1 MTSMATLC
9 LGGGCRMGASKNHHN
24 AMMTAAYRII
34 VESDVFQNL
43 TPVLQERIKGY
54 LEPPEEY
61 LPSWREFSFQW
72 HDLNLEVKLTLGITT
87 QWLTVEPDG
96 LPMTLSLTHSF
107 ECVSYRQT
115 LQQFSDSAPIIQKMS
130 VLGLAFNKIEP
141 IRALAMTRDEI
152 TAEEKRAE
160 IVKSHAAVQNIIRE
174 QFHLLGG
181 QRVGAKSA
189 RKIGWLPSVNHES
202 ILPIDHQIVVKNKEF
217 LVRKSNS
224 ESGDFM
230 SLEVI
235 RTK

>member
-1 MTSMATLC
+1 
-9 LGGGCRMGASKNHHN
+9 
-24 AMMTAAYRII
+24 MMTAAYRII

-115 LQQFSDSAPIIQKMS
+115 LQQFSESIPVIQKMTT
-130 VLGLAFNKIEP
+130 LGLAFNKIEP

-160 IVKSHAAVQNIIRE
+160 IVKSHASVQNIIRE

-189 RKIGWLPSVNHES
+189 RKIGWMPSANYES
-202 ILPIDHQIVVKNKEF
+202 ILQIDHQIVVKNKEF
-217 LVRKSNS
+217 LVRKSFN

-230 SLEVI
+230 SLQVI

>member
-1 MTSMATLC
+1 MTSMATMC
-9 LGGGCRMGASKNHHN
+9 LGDGCRMGASKNHHN

-115 LQQFSDSAPIIQKMS
+115 LQQFSESIPVIQKMTT
-130 VLGLAFNKIEP
+130 LGLAFNKIEP

-160 IVKSHAAVQNIIRE
+160 IVKSHASVQNIIRE

-189 RKIGWLPSVNHES
+189 RKIGWMPSANYES
-202 ILPIDHQIVVKNKEF
+202 ILQIDHQIVVKNKEF
-217 LVRKSNS
+217 LVRKSFN

-230 SLEVI
+230 SLQVI

>member
-1 MTSMATLC
+1 MTSMATMC

-24 AMMTAAYRII
+24 ALMTAAYRII
-34 VESDVFQNL
+34 VESDTFHNL
-43 TPVLQERIKGY
+43 SPVLQERIKGY

-115 LQQFSDSAPIIQKMS
+115 LQQFSESIPVIQKMTT
-130 VLGLAFNKIEP
+130 LGLAFNGIEP

-160 IVKSHAAVQNIIRE
+160 IVKSHTAVQNIIRE

-189 RKIGWLPSVNHES
+189 RKVELHPSVNHES
-202 ILPIDHQIVVKNKEF
+202 ILPIDHQVVVKNKEF
-217 LVRKSNS
+217 LVRKSIS

>member
-1 MTSMATLC
+1 
-9 LGGGCRMGASKNHHN
+9 MGASKNHHN

-96 LPMTLSLTHSF
+96 LPMTLTLTHSF

-115 LQQFSDSAPIIQKMS
+115 LQQFSESIPVIQKMTT
-130 VLGLAFNKIEP
+130 LGLAFNKIEP

-160 IVKSHAAVQNIIRE
+160 IVKSHTAVQNIII
-174 QFHLLGG
+174 F
-181 QRVGAKSA
+181 
-189 RKIGWLPSVNHES
+189 S
-202 ILPIDHQIVVKNKEF
+202 IF
-217 LVRKSNS
+217 LYQSSCLRSNRNRTRYQQANQ
-224 ESGDFM
+224 
-230 SLEVI
+230 
-235 RTK
+235 RTKGRFNPHRRSASKSH

>member
-1 MTSMATLC
+1 MTSMATMC
-9 LGGGCRMGASKNHHN
+9 LDGGCRMGASKNHHN

-87 QWLTVEPDG
+87 LSLTVEPDG
-96 LPMTLSLTHSF
+96 LPMTLMLTHSF

-130 VLGLAFNKIEP
+130 ELGLAFNKIEP

-160 IVKSHAAVQNIIRE
+160 IVKSHTAVQNIIRE

-189 RKIGWLPSVNHES
+189 RKIGWMPTANYES

-217 LVRKSNS
+217 LVRKSIS

>member
-9 LGGGCRMGASKNHHN
+9 LGGECRMGASKNHHN

-115 LQQFSDSAPIIQKMS
+115 LQQFSESIPVIQKMTT
-130 VLGLAFNKIEP
+130 LGLAFNNIEP

-160 IVKSHAAVQNIIRE
+160 IVKSHTAVQNIIRE

-181 QRVGAKSA
+181 QRIGAKSA
-189 RKIGWLPSVNHES
+189 RKIGWMPTANYES

-217 LVRKSNS
+217 LVRKSIS